1 MKKFLVVLLTL
12 AMVLVFPLY
21 ALAEA
26 VAPAVAP
33 PIDLTPLLQAVIA
46 VAAVLITSYVIPW
59 LSRKKMMDYAKIAVY
74 AAEKLLG
81 PQLGPDKLVM
91 VKDWML
97 KWGFD
102 VDTEKVQAAIEAA
115 VQQLSME
122 QAKPPNAT
130 KV

>member
-1 MKKFLVVLLTL
+1 MKKLLVLLLTL

-21 ALAEA
+21 ALAETT
-26 VAPAVAP
+26 APATP
-33 PIDLTPLLQAVIA
+33 PIDLTPLLQAVIG
-46 VAAVLITSYVIPW
+46 VAAVMITSYVIPW

-81 PQLGPDKLVM
+81 PQLGPEKLAM
-91 VKDWML
+91 VKTWMA

-102 VDTEKVQAAIEAA
+102 VDTEKVKAAIEAA

-122 QAKPPNAT
+122 QAKPPNTAA
-130 KV
+130 